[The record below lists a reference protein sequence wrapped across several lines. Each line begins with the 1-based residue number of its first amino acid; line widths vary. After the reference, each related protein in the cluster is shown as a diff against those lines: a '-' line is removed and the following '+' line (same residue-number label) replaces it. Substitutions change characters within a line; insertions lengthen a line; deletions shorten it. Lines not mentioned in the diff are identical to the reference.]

1 VRMRSIAT
9 ILFILAFGESMFVP
23 LPFGRRQRAKTT
35 LDSEPTS
42 SGSNDSQSFAEST
55 TTLAGPFLV
64 RCTTTSNSCDF
75 SFYYIDQLPYLEPAF
90 CQSNGARS
98 WGALHDRV
106 RNPTTQLSPA
116 FTLVATFE
124 GEASLRVDCV
134 LEASLNDHAELKST
148 VSLVLAQWASQRLR
162 PEHSQR
168 SFLVTWDDRTIQM
181 EDGASDAVVR
191 QWFGCTDQSSEI
203 VEIVDRDGAP
213 LGVVPRHL
221 VHRFNLLHRGIG
233 MFVSADQPISTV
245 TDQSQ
250 PSVYVH
256 RRTDTKRI
264 FPSMY
269 DMFVGGVSLAG
280 EDGATTALR
289 EVAEELGLSGN
300 SQQLSEPLLTCV
312 VCTAYNRCVVT
323 LFAYTMDQ
331 AAESIR
337 WQAEEVAWGSFVPY
351 DVVEAA
357 ADRSIMRWVDQDK
370 WPGRVPPI
378 QSPRHGNVSR
388 FTDFDWTTWDIVP
401 DGLLVW
407 EAWLRRE
414 DAVHSSDV
422 HDTATIV
429 RNSTR

>member
-1 VRMRSIAT
+1 
-9 ILFILAFGESMFVP
+9 
-23 LPFGRRQRAKTT
+23 
-35 LDSEPTS
+35 
-42 SGSNDSQSFAEST
+42 
-55 TTLAGPFLV
+55 
-64 RCTTTSNSCDF
+64 
-75 SFYYIDQLPYLEPAF
+75 
-90 CQSNGARS
+90 
-98 WGALHDRV
+98 
-106 RNPTTQLSPA
+106 
-116 FTLVATFE
+116 
-124 GEASLRVDCV
+124 
-134 LEASLNDHAELKST
+134 
-148 VSLVLAQWASQRLR
+148 
-162 PEHSQR
+162 
-168 SFLVTWDDRTIQM
+168 
-181 EDGASDAVVR
+181 
-191 QWFGCTDQSSEI
+191 
-203 VEIVDRDGAP
+203 
-213 LGVVPRHL
+213 
-221 VHRFNLLHRGIG
+221 
-233 MFVSADQPISTV
+233 
-245 TDQSQ
+245 
-250 PSVYVH
+250 
-256 RRTDTKRI
+256 
-264 FPSMY
+264 MY

-351 DVVEAA
+351 EVVEAA